1 MKRLLTLS
9 FLFLVTASFAQPPQI
24 EWTRSWDFGDD
35 YQKIECVRA
44 LPDGGFILAGTE
56 RFEDETGIAIRLDSE
71 GNTLWLQEID
81 FGPAL
86 WQQVTHIEQ
95 VSDGGFVCCG
105 ISHANQEEPAIVVKL
120 TAGGVISWVTRIPD
134 ESLLTW
140 IREDDDGNFLTMSRG
155 SPGSDFQFHRL
166 DQNGQLYWSS
176 DPDEL
181 SGPANTFDFT
191 ADGGMIVAA
200 GNSSLRVIK
209 CSFAG
214 NQQWGIIPFSFGY
227 GDYGEANDVK
237 VLSTGHYLAC
247 GYDELN
253 GGVTSPALVKMIE
266 DQVLWRRL
274 RPVFEVGKYVSL
286 CETGDQGIVVGG
298 YRAGGPRVSYLNR
311 TDGNGNSLWI
321 SVIDSMWDIESLD
334 IARDGGVVVA
344 GNTRDD
350 NDNEDFYVVKYFPE
364 VELSLQPDI
373 QTLPPEG
380 GTILLDAGLTHL
392 LVEETGV
399 HAIQTVVMPDGTR
412 RVVQSDQLRLIPG
425 EPITL
430 TDLPLDIPANAP
442 AGEYTFEIRIGR
454 PSVENVLGYAS
465 FTFEKQAAVVRESEV
480 DLASENRL
488 SLSAT
493 PNPFNPATTISLTLP
508 DAGEVMIRV
517 LNVLGREVATLHA
530 GHLSRGSHSFVWDG
544 SNHASGVYLLSVQH
558 NGVSE
563 IQKVVLMK

>member
-1 MKRLLTLS
+1 MKRSLTLS
-9 FLFLVTASFAQPPQI
+9 FLFLVTTSFAQPPQI
-24 EWTRSWDFGDD
+24 EWTRTWDFGDD
-35 YQKIECVRA
+35 YQRIECVKA
-44 LPDGGFILAGTE
+44 LPDGGFILAGYE
-56 RFEDETGIAIRLDSE
+56 RFEHDTGIVIRLDSE
-71 GNTLWLQEID
+71 GNELWLQVID
-81 FGPAL
+81 FGPGNYQA
-86 WQQVTHIEQ
+86 VYDVEP

-105 ISHANQEEPAIVVKL
+105 KSDTYQEEDPAIVVKL
-120 TAGGVISWVTRIPD
+120 TADGEISWRTRIPD
-134 ESLLTW
+134 ETRMTL
-140 IREDDDGNFLTMSRG
+140 IREEDDGNYLAMSYDGFYSR
-155 SPGSDFQFHRL
+155 FHRL
-166 DQNGQLYWSS
+166 DQNGLLFWSS
-176 DPDEL
+176 NPPGTTGECN
-181 SGPANTFDFT
+181 SFDFT
-191 ADGGMIVAA
+191 ADGGMILAIGGMPHFAVT
-200 GNSSLRVIK
+200 K
-209 CSFAG
+209 CSSTGFS
-214 NQQWGIIPFSFGY
+214 QWTKFPFGHGFYDMGSCS
-227 GDYGEANDVK
+227 DVK
-237 VLSTGHYLAC
+237 TLSTGDYIVCGRSYLNSDAR
-247 GYDELN
+247 
-253 GGVTSPALVKMIE
+253 PALAIMRE
-266 DQVLWRRL
+266 DQVLWRKRL
-274 RPVFEVGKYVSL
+274 PVNDFGYFYAL
-286 CETGDQGIVVGG
+286 AETGDQGLIIIGKHG
-298 YRAGGPRVSYLNR
+298 YPHVSFLNR
-311 TDGNGNSLWI
+311 TDSRGNSLWI
-321 SVIDSMWDIESLD
+321 SAVDSMYRSETID

-544 SNHASGVYLLSVQH
+544 SNHGSGVYIILAQKGDVMVTHKLLL
-558 NGVSE
+558 
-563 IQKVVLMK
+563 IK